1 MRETLYIRLGSA
13 LDADVDYAVVAS
25 EPRALSQQ
33 VAQQHGPLAAAAAL
47 APGRRVCV
55 FVPAA
60 DVRLS
65 KVQVPAKQP
74 AKVLQAVPY
83 ALEDQVAEDID
94 LLHFAIGPRQ
104 ADGQFPVAIVSRA
117 RMQRWTEALSA
128 HGLRP
133 EYLVPESLAL
143 DVDDNGAYWH
153 ALVEDTQVI
162 VRQNTWSYF
171 TCLAEDLASYLSLVN
186 PDQSQSLQL
195 HLAGDQRTDWSCLG
209 WPLNLLPHANA
220 LTILSAHY
228 RADRAINLLQGS
240 YAQGRDVQRLWKPWQ
255 LAAALLL
262 AWLVAGGS
270 AYTLDTLRLS
280 TELQRQD
287 QANLA
292 RFQQLFPDQ
301 TRVVDLQAQLDQQ
314 LRQLG
319 GGAAGGPFPLL
330 ESLAQ
335 ALAAS
340 PGLKLGGMQYRE
352 NALFLSLTANDL
364 QALEAL
370 RNWFASHAGTRLEVQ
385 SANAESGAVQIRAKL
400 TAA

>member
-1 MRETLYIRLGSA
+1 MRETLYIRLGAAS
-13 LDADVDYAVVAS
+13 DADVDYAVLAS
-25 EPRALSQQ
+25 EPSVLSQH
-33 VAQQHGPLAAAAAL
+33 VTQHRGPLSAAAAL

-60 DVRLS
+60 EVRLS
-65 KVQVPAKQP
+65 RVKVPAKQA

-104 ADGQFPVAIVSRA
+104 VDGHFPVAIVSRA
-117 RMQRWTEALSA
+117 RMQSWVNALA
-128 HGLRP
+128 TQGLRP
-133 EYLVPESLAL
+133 EALVPETLAL
-143 DVDDNGAYWH
+143 DVDDSGAHWS
-153 ALVEDTQVI
+153 ALVEGGQVI
-162 VRQNTWSYF
+162 VRQGAWSGF
-171 TCLAEDLASYLSLVN
+171 TCLADDLASYMALVN
-186 PDQSQSLQL
+186 PDQSQALHL
-195 HLAGDQRTDWSCLG
+195 HLAGETHTDWSRLE

-220 LTILSAHY
+220 LSILSAQF
-228 RADRAINLLQGS
+228 RADRSINLLQGA
-240 YAQGRDVQRLWKPWQ
+240 YAQSRDVQRLWQPWK

-262 AWLVAGGS
+262 AWLVIGGS

-280 TELQRQD
+280 AELKRQD
-287 QANLA
+287 DANLA

-314 LRQLG
+314 LRLLG
-319 GGAAGGPFPLL
+319 GGAVGGPFPLL
-330 ESLAQ
+330 ESLTQ

-340 PGLKLGGMQYRE
+340 PGLKLGGMQFRE

-370 RNWFASHAGTRLEVQ
+370 RNWFSSHAGARLEVQ

-400 TAA
+400 TPA

>member
-1 MRETLYIRLGSA
+1 MRETLYIRLGA
-13 LDADVDYAVVAS
+13 VPDADVDYAVVAA
-25 EPRALSQQ
+25 EPRPLSQQ
-33 VAQQHGPLAAAAAL
+33 LAQQRGPLSAAAEL

-65 KVQVPAKQP
+65 TVQVPAKQP

-94 LLHFAIGPRQ
+94 LLHFAIGPRL

-117 RMQRWTEALSA
+117 CMQRWTGALSA
-128 HGLRP
+128 QGLRP
-133 EYLVPESLAL
+133 EALVPESLAL
-143 DVDDNGAYWH
+143 DVDDSGVQWH
-153 ALVEDTQVI
+153 ALVEGAQVI
-162 VRQNTWSYF
+162 VRQNAWSGF
-171 TCLAEDLASYLSLVN
+171 TCLAEDLASYLGLVN
-186 PDQSQSLQL
+186 PDHSQGLQL
-195 HLAGDQRTDWSCLG
+195 HLAGDQHTDWSRLA

-220 LTILSAHY
+220 LSVLSAQY
-228 RADRAINLLQGS
+228 RADRSINLLQGS
-240 YAQGRDVQRLWKPWQ
+240 YAQSRDVQRLWKPWQ

-262 AWLVAGGS
+262 AWLVVGGS

-280 TELQRQD
+280 AELERQD

-319 GGAAGGPFPLL
+319 GGAVGGPFPLL